1 MALIKCPECGRENV
15 SDTAEACPGCGYGI
29 RKHFEKEMQQR
40 EAKEKQ
46 NKIEKEKFVTSA
58 ISDKDKKIFKDYASR
73 VSSLDSYQM
82 KEREDT
88 IKRLEKEISGEI
100 RTKAIASIVG
110 IVSFILMIVCYYYS
124 EDGSLGVLVAIFFC
138 ITGFCVGGLYA
149 SRGSVEEMQKNLRI
163 ARSDYEKY
171 KKDIEEWNRR
181 EAERL
186 LMEDE
191 TGVRCP
197 YCHSTNTTKIS
208 SFSKGVSVAV
218 LGDMQWGKFLSSG
231 IVTAVGRIF
240 SFLIKESWQS
250 NAIVSSF

>member
-1 MALIKCPECGRENV
+1 MKEVISMALIKCPECGRENV

-73 VSSLDSYQM
+73 VSSLDSYQI

-88 IKRLEKEISGEI
+88 IKRLEKELSGEI

-110 IVSFILMIVCYYYS
+110 VVSFILMIVCFYYS
-124 EDGSLGVLVAIFFC
+124 EDGSLGVLFAIFFI
-138 ITGFCVGGLYA
+138 ITGFCIAGLYA
-149 SRGSVEEMQKNLRI
+149 SRGSVEEIQKNLRI
-163 ARSDYEKY
+163 ARSDFEKY

-186 LMEDE
+186 LMEE
-191 TGVRCP
+191 ESGVRCP

-218 LGDMQWGKFLSSG
+218 LGVYAMGKVSKQWHCNSCGSDF
-231 IVTAVGRIF
+231 
-240 SFLIKESWQS
+240 
-250 NAIVSSF
+250 